1 MKRTLAI
8 LFAFVWAVVML
19 TRVQAQAETLKTRIG
34 DRKTLRGVVAAL
46 RETLSSSTQRRSVKN
61 LGLTQRR
68 NGATKS

>member
-46 RETLSSSTQRRSVKN
+46 REKFGPHATA
-61 LGLTQRR
+61 QRR
-68 NGATKS
+68 NERLKKEIMDLVT